1 LSNTLFNKTKRNSDF
16 VSQGI
21 LLKKFLFKKPK
32 FIFRNKVILL
42 FDEWSDNYY
51 HFLNEFVTR
60 LFVCKEFIIKEKITL
75 IVPYSLKDKIKIFT
89 DLMGISAIAII
100 KKDDYLFSFKM
111 YYCDLLGKGLGTFY
125 TPILTSFRDYLF
137 VNLSFQDSI
146 CKDHIYITRS
156 TANKRKIL
164 NENDLL
170 PLLDQFCV
178 RIVDTNVMTIRDQI
192 VTFQNCKLLIGA
204 HGAGLSNM
212 LFMSKGSI
220 VIEIRPHGEQ
230 NNIYM
235 MLASCL
241 GLEYY
246 VFYSEKQTVIDFQQT
261 NFEIS
266 VNSLRLMFINLRL

>member
-1 LSNTLFNKTKRNSDF
+1 MHLSVELSI
-16 VSQGI
+16 S
-21 LLKKFLFKKPK
+21 
-32 FIFRNKVILL
+32 
-42 FDEWSDNYY
+42 S
-51 HFLNEFVTR
+51 
-60 LFVCKEFIIKEKITL
+60 IT
-75 IVPYSLKDKIKIFT
+75 
-89 DLMGISAIAII
+89 II
-100 KKDDYLFSFKM
+100 KKNDYLFSFKT

-125 TPILTSFRDYLF
+125 TPILTSFREYVY

-146 CKDHIYITRS
+146 CNDHIYISRS

-170 PLLDQFCV
+170 PLLDQFGV

-192 VTFQNCKLLIGA
+192 STFQNCKLLIGA

-220 VIEIRPHGEQ
+220 IIEIRPHGEQ

-246 VFYSEKQTVIDFQQT
+246 VVFSEKQTVIDFQQT
-261 NFEIS
+261 DFEIS
-266 VNSLRLMFINLRL
+266 VNSLRLMFNNLRL

>member
-1 LSNTLFNKTKRNSDF
+1 
-16 VSQGI
+16 
-21 LLKKFLFKKPK
+21 
-32 FIFRNKVILL
+32 
-42 FDEWSDNYY
+42 
-51 HFLNEFVTR
+51 
-60 LFVCKEFIIKEKITL
+60 
-75 IVPYSLKDKIKIFT
+75 
-89 DLMGISAIAII
+89 
-100 KKDDYLFSFKM
+100 
-111 YYCDLLGKGLGTFY
+111 
-125 TPILTSFRDYLF
+125 
-137 VNLSFQDSI
+137 
-146 CKDHIYITRS
+146 
-156 TANKRKIL
+156 
-164 NENDLL
+164 LL